1 MKNYLYICL
10 LIFAIQANAQQL
22 PQYSNYMINGYAMNP
37 AIGGSNPYFE
47 AKCDSR
53 YQWAGISDAP
63 RTYILNVNGPTKSL
77 KMGLGGMIFSDIT
90 GPTRRTGIYLSYAYH
105 LKLTEK
111 IKASFGLSAGAVQF
125 VVDGTK
131 ITMHDQDDQTLGTG
145 QQTLLA
151 PDFGAGVYV
160 YSTDKKW
167 YVGASVPQVSQS
179 RIKFY
184 DRVTAS
190 TSRLQAHSYL
200 IGAYNFKVG
209 EDFKVEPSLCLKY
222 VDPVPLQF
230 DLGVRAIYKEK
241 YWIGA
246 VYRYMDAASAIL
258 GLYVKENISIAYSY
272 DYTLTSIK
280 KYITGT
286 HELMIGIKFHKI
298 EDSQ

>member
-10 LIFAIQANAQQL
+10 LVCTIHVHAQQL

-37 AIGGSNPYFE
+37 AMGGSNPYFE
-47 AKCDSR
+47 AKCDAR
-53 YQWAGISDAP
+53 YQWAGIADAP

-77 KMGLGGMIFSDIT
+77 KMGLGGMIFSDVT
-90 GPTRRTGIYLSYAYH
+90 GPTRRTGLYLSYAYH

-111 IKASFGLSAGAVQF
+111 IKASFGLSAGIVQF

-131 ITMHDQDDQTLGTG
+131 ITMQDADDQVLGTG

-167 YVGASVPQVSQS
+167 YVGASVPQISQS
-179 RIKFY
+179 RIRFY

-190 TSRLQAHSYL
+190 SSRLNAHSYL
-200 IGAYNFKVG
+200 IGAYNLNVG

-222 VDPVPLQF
+222 VDPVPMQF
-230 DLGVRAIYKEK
+230 DIGVRGIYKEK

-246 VYRYMDAASAIL
+246 VYRYLDAASAIV
-258 GLYVKENISIAYSY
+258 GFNIKENISIAYSY

-280 KYITGT
+280 KYTTGT
-286 HELMIGIKFHKI
+286 HELMIGVKFHKV
-298 EDSQ
+298 EAN

>member
-10 LIFAIQANAQQL
+10 LFCVIKANAQQL
-22 PQYSNYMINGYAMNP
+22 PQYSNYMINGYAINP

-47 AKCDSR
+47 AKCDAR

-77 KMGLGGMIFSDIT
+77 KMGLGGMIFSDVT

-105 LKLTEK
+105 LKLTEN
-111 IKASFGLSAGAVQF
+111 IKASFGLSAGVVQF

-131 ITMHDQDDQTLGTG
+131 ITMHDADDQTLGSG

-190 TSRLQAHSYL
+190 TSRLNAHTYL
-200 IGAYNFKVG
+200 IGAYNFNVG
-209 EDFKVEPSLCLKY
+209 ADFKVEPSVCLKY
-222 VDPVPLQF
+222 VNPAPLQF
-230 DLGVRAIYKEK
+230 DIGARAIYKEK

-246 VYRYMDAASAIL
+246 VYRYLDAASAIV
-258 GLYVKENISIAYSY
+258 GFNIKENISIAYSY

-286 HELMIGIKFHKI
+286 HELMIGIRFHKT
-298 EDSQ
+298 EDK